1 MNSGG
6 AKVARSRSA
15 KWRAVVLI
23 LVHVAIAA
31 HVAHWWWSGRDDGVR
46 GTLSPVE
53 PSEAMATLNEGVI
66 NAGGILL
73 GLAILSTLILG
84 RWFCGWACHVVALQD
99 LCLWLLK
106 KVGVH
111 PKPFRTRLMLWVPTG
126 LALYMF
132 VWPSVHRWVLT
143 PGLEK
148 LGWEMPLWL
157 GRSTPWPGL
166 SSHVMVED
174 FWATFP
180 PWYVAVP
187 FLLIC
192 GFVTVYFL
200 GAKGFCT
207 YGCPYGGFLAPADR
221 LAVGRIVV
229 NERCEGCG
237 HCTAVCTSNVRV
249 HEEVRDF
256 GMVVDPGCMKCLD
269 CVSVCPMEALSFS
282 IARPAVLAK
291 PRTAA
296 AAERRSKPSP
306 LYDLTLRQ
314 DAAMLAVFVA
324 VLVCV
329 RGMAESVPL
338 LMAAGLASIIAW
350 GIWKTWTLLTVS
362 NVRAQNVQLKL
373 KGRMTAAGWAF
384 AVCAI
389 ALTGMSAWSGWVNSE
404 RWRSE
409 LLHAKL
415 IDERRITVSK
425 ALVLSGEP
433 TPTGEDLALAERIIA
448 GLERSGGWA
457 EGAWGW
463 ERSMPPNLELAWAR
477 AVVGDL
483 EGAVEA
489 TRRALAQAER
499 PGVGLIGD
507 FVSLLR
513 ASGRSDDQILAELE
527 AGASSHEFTEAWHAS
542 RAHVLS
548 GLGRRD
554 DAVRA
559 ATQAM
564 ADGPS
569 TEPGVTLAVVQTLL
583 GLGKSGEAMAI
594 ADDAVRVRPRS
605 AEARTARGAARL
617 AAGDVPG
624 AVEDFE
630 VWVRVSPHGEYPAS
644 AAVQRLLQAG
654 RSKEALAIA
663 EFSAGRRPHAADTHL
678 ARATARMP
686 TQAGEPLDAA
696 RADELASFI
705 EQYADAAWRDDA
717 VGMRAAQMLLSIGR
731 VDVLGR
737 VLDRFVERRPHAQ
750 APRYARAGFLL
761 YTDRAGEAM
770 EDLSRFVAASPS
782 DSTSVL
788 RAVQLMLQFGR
799 LPEAGQFADRWETG
813 LGGRWDAKFARAL
826 IALNAG
832 DGAKAVE
839 LLREVISLDQR
850 NVAAMRLLSQA
861 LGASGDEAGRAE
873 WTRRADEVLGRRR

>member
-1 MNSGG
+1 MNAGG
-6 AKVARSRSA
+6 PKVARSRASR
-15 KWRAVVLI
+15 WRAWVLV

-31 HVAHWWWSGRDDGVR
+31 HVAQWWWSGRDDGVR
-46 GTLSPVE
+46 ETLSPVE
-53 PSEAMATLNEGVI
+53 PSEAMATLNGGVV
-66 NAGGILL
+66 NAGGVLL

-143 PGLEK
+143 PGLER

-157 GRSTPWPGL
+157 GRSSPWPGL
-166 SSHVMVED
+166 SNHVVVED

-180 PWYVAVP
+180 PWYIAVP

-249 HEEVRDF
+249 HEEVRDY
-256 GMVVDPGCMKCLD
+256 GMVVDPGCMKCMD

-306 LYDLTLRQ
+306 LYDMTLRQ

-324 VLVCV
+324 VLVSV

-350 GIWKTWTLLTVS
+350 GIWKVWTLATTP

-373 KGRMTAAGWAF
+373 KGRVTAWGWAF
-384 AVCAI
+384 AAGAV
-389 ALTGMSAWSGWVNSE
+389 ALAGMSAWSGWVNSE
-404 RWRSE
+404 RWRAE
-409 LLHAKL
+409 LLHAAL
-415 IDERRITVSK
+415 IDERRITVGK
-425 ALVLSGEP
+425 GLVLSGEP
-433 TPTGEDLALAERIIA
+433 TPTGEDLALAERIITL
-448 GLERSGGWA
+448 LERSGGLA
-457 EGAWGW
+457 EGGWGW

-483 EGAVEA
+483 EGSVAA

-513 ASGRSDDQILAELE
+513 AAGRSDEQILNELD
-527 AGASSHEFTEAWHAS
+527 AGASSHEFAGAWHAS
-542 RAHVLS
+542 RAHVLA
-548 GLGRRD
+548 GLGR
-554 DAVRA
+554 AEEA
-559 ATQAM
+559 ATAATRAM
-564 ADGPS
+564 VDGPA
-569 TEPGVTLAVVQTLL
+569 TKPGITLAVVQTLL
-583 GLGKSGEAMAI
+583 GLGRSAEALVI
-594 ADDAVRVRPRS
+594 ADEAVRVRPRS
-605 AEARTARGAARL
+605 SEARTARGAARL
-617 AAGDVPG
+617 AVQDVAG

-630 VWVRVSPHGEYPAS
+630 VWVRVSPAGEYPAT

-654 RSKEALAIA
+654 RAAEALAIA
-663 EFSAGRRPHAADTHL
+663 EYSAARRPRAADTHL

-686 TQAGEPLDAA
+686 SRAGETPDQNRMAELVDAVE
-696 RADELASFI
+696 R
-705 EQYADAAWRDDA
+705 YAEAAWRDDG
-717 VGMRAAQMLLSIGR
+717 VGMRAAQLLLSVGR
-731 VDVLGR
+731 ADVLGG
-737 VLDRFVERRPHAQ
+737 VLDRFVEKRPNAQ

-761 YTDRAGEAM
+761 YTDRSAEAM
-770 EDLSRFVAASPS
+770 EDLSQFVAASPS
-782 DSTSVL
+782 DTTSVL

-799 LPEAGQFADRWETG
+799 LPEAGQFADRWETR

-826 IALNAG
+826 VAFNGG
-832 DGAKAVE
+832 DGVRAIG
-839 LLREVISLDQR
+839 LLREVIEQDPR

-861 LGASGDEAGRAE
+861 LGASGDEPGRAE
-873 WTRRADEVLGRRR
+873 WSRRANEVMGRR